1 MADLLIATKA
11 FCNTLKAGSF
21 TGDTTMCPTRSQIE
35 AAGLYIKKGYTY
47 ATDQLVPQDH
57 IERLDWEYT
66 FSVTPTTATISAAG
80 GSQKFT
86 VTSYKRQYSY
96 SNAGNRIYV
105 EGSQTNVAYTSSNSG
120 SGTWNTT
127 SDTISYGANTGST
140 QPGGT
145 ITWTQSE
152 SFGSDPKKTATATH
166 KQNAD
171 SIKPNG
177 DSYSNPRI
185 TAFSYPTVIPA
196 AGGNSTPSYS
206 YEQTV
211 YWVSGKTTTLTSGGT
226 PTFNRT
232 SGTATVNSSSGL
244 ANTGSKGT
252 TRSGQTTVAVVS
264 LTITMNGKS
273 SSASSANVS
282 QAENSYSDA
291 WNTWVV
297 TCTPNPTTISASG
310 GTSTL
315 SGTAHRDGTRTWSS
329 GSTQPL
335 DSGNQNVTSFSI
347 VSPVSG
353 FSISRAVVTANSNSS
368 TSTRSVRVRGTYSG
382 VNSPE
387 ATITQSA
394 ATERTYYEYSISL
407 NPTSASFSA
416 TGESKS
422 FTVTSQRRLVTVN
435 SVSGTTY
442 GSWGSTGWEIY
453 PTNLGTGFSQT
464 TSGNTITVKAS
475 ANSGSSRSGT
485 LSVRCTGD
493 TSETASANLSQSGA
507 TTTTTTE
514 YEFSVSP
521 TSLSFTKDGG
531 NQTVS
536 IVSRS
541 RPKYTNDING
551 EVSYGNWSAVSYT
564 ASSTNSAFSSTT
576 PTGTGTNS
584 ASVSV
589 GVNTGAARSATIT
602 YTQSGS
608 GTKKT
613 VSCSQAVG
621 TQTRTVRD
629 YSFSANP
636 TSLSFDASG
645 GTKSVTVTSQYR
657 DGTQSST
664 DGGNNWSST
673 SWGSWQT
680 ASYTGTVDNTGGGA
694 FSGSG
699 NSVTAGA
706 NSSTSRREGN
716 LKLSQPR
723 SGIQENGNSWPSPS
737 NINVPLNQEGKVEI
751 KTETKYLY
759 RFRANP
765 MSLKFKASGG
775 TLQTNISS
783 NRAKYTRTSTDGG
796 NTWGNWVASSPEGVS
811 DYTETVSGDGFTFG
825 GSGGYVTAYENDY
838 PSKRY
843 GKLILKQNRPTGE
856 TIDPDSSYH
865 TITID
870 LEQEAGESN
879 IVDLVFT
886 VSNDTGNFISGL
898 SIWYTLDGNTNTIFT
913 AASINPGE
921 SRGGHAVVPKN
932 TTIRWSA
939 SVPWRVSPANGY
951 YSKDASEN
959 FSIHS

>member
-177 DSYSNPRI
+177 DGYSNPRI

-252 TRSGQTTVAVVS
+252 TQSGQTTVAVVS

-353 FSISRAVVTANSNSS
+353 FSISGAVVTANSNSS

-629 YSFSANP
+629 YSFSAKP

-737 NINVPLNQEGKVEI
+737 NINVPLSQSGNYTSWTLGLGDINITYFDSVRGGITGRVETVTSSATDYVI
-751 KTETKYLY
+751 NEPTDLIYEFNSLNNTSEFPIQLVRVFDKRLFEVSFSTSWENENYNLY
-759 RFRANP
+759 INESTSF
-765 MSLKFKASGG
+765 
-775 TLQTNISS
+775 ISIMWRINS
-783 NRAKYTRTSTDGG
+783 TVRNAKLIITPQDRNRAPVTI
-796 NTWGNWVASSPEGVS
+796 
-811 DYTETVSGDGFTFG
+811 TF
-825 GSGGYVTAYENDY
+825 TAYQ
-838 PSKRY
+838 K
-843 GKLILKQNRPTGE
+843 
-856 TIDPDSSYH
+856 
-865 TITID
+865 
-870 LEQEAGESN
+870 
-879 IVDLVFT
+879 
-886 VSNDTGNFISGL
+886 
-898 SIWYTLDGNTNTIFT
+898 
-913 AASINPGE
+913 
-921 SRGGHAVVPKN
+921 
-932 TTIRWSA
+932 
-939 SVPWRVSPANGY
+939 
-951 YSKDASEN
+951 
-959 FSIHS
+959 

>member
-177 DSYSNPRI
+177 NGYSNPRI

-252 TRSGQTTVAVVS
+252 TQSGQTTVAVVS

-353 FSISRAVVTANSNSS
+353 FSISGAVVTANSNSS

-387 ATITQSA
+387 ATITQST

-706 NSSTSRREGN
+706 NSSTSRRKGN

-737 NINVPLNQEGKVEI
+737 NINVLLSQDGEDNTVDITYTIINNSGRYLNGVQLGYSTG
-751 KTETKYLY
+751 TE
-759 RFRANP
+759 RR
-765 MSLKFKASGG
+765 
-775 TLQTNISS
+775 
-783 NRAKYTRTSTDGG
+783 
-796 NTWGNWVASSPEGVS
+796 
-811 DYTETVSGDGFTFG
+811 
-825 GSGGYVTAYENDY
+825 
-838 PSKRY
+838 
-843 GKLILKQNRPTGE
+843 
-856 TIDPDSSYH
+856 
-865 TITID
+865 
-870 LEQEAGESN
+870 
-879 IVDLVFT
+879 
-886 VSNDTGNFISGL
+886 
-898 SIWYTLDGNTNTIFT
+898 TIFT
-913 AASINPGE
+913 ASTIGINE
-921 SRGGHAVVPKN
+921 RRSGHAIISKSTVIWN
-932 TTIRWSA
+932 I
-939 SVPWRVSPANGY
+939 VSTPQVSIIPSSGY
-951 YSKDASEN
+951 YNNGDSIV
-959 FSIHS
+959 FSLNPFK

>member
-11 FCNTLKAGSF
+11 FCNTLKTGSF

-35 AAGLYIKKGYTY
+35 SAGLYIKKGYTY

-105 EGSQTNVAYTSSNSG
+105 EGSQTNVGYTSSNSG
-120 SGTWNTT
+120 SGTWNTA

-177 DSYSNPRI
+177 DGYSNPRI

-252 TRSGQTTVAVVS
+252 TQSGQTTVAVVS

-353 FSISRAVVTANSNSS
+353 FSISGAVVTANSNSS

-416 TGESKS
+416 TGES
-422 FTVTSQRRLVTVN
+422 
-435 SVSGTTY
+435 Y
-442 GSWGSTGWEIY
+442 IST
-453 PTNLGTGFSQT
+453 
-464 TSGNTITVKAS
+464 
-475 ANSGSSRSGT
+475 
-485 LSVRCTGD
+485 
-493 TSETASANLSQSGA
+493 
-507 TTTTTTE
+507 
-514 YEFSVSP
+514 
-521 TSLSFTKDGG
+521 
-531 NQTVS
+531 
-536 IVSRS
+536 
-541 RPKYTNDING
+541 
-551 EVSYGNWSAVSYT
+551 
-564 ASSTNSAFSSTT
+564 
-576 PTGTGTNS
+576 
-584 ASVSV
+584 
-589 GVNTGAARSATIT
+589 
-602 YTQSGS
+602 
-608 GTKKT
+608 
-613 VSCSQAVG
+613 
-621 TQTRTVRD
+621 
-629 YSFSANP
+629 
-636 TSLSFDASG
+636 
-645 GTKSVTVTSQYR
+645 
-657 DGTQSST
+657 
-664 DGGNNWSST
+664 
-673 SWGSWQT
+673 
-680 ASYTGTVDNTGGGA
+680 
-694 FSGSG
+694 
-699 NSVTAGA
+699 
-706 NSSTSRREGN
+706 
-716 LKLSQPR
+716 
-723 SGIQENGNSWPSPS
+723 
-737 NINVPLNQEGKVEI
+737 
-751 KTETKYLY
+751 
-759 RFRANP
+759 
-765 MSLKFKASGG
+765 
-775 TLQTNISS
+775 
-783 NRAKYTRTSTDGG
+783 
-796 NTWGNWVASSPEGVS
+796 
-811 DYTETVSGDGFTFG
+811 
-825 GSGGYVTAYENDY
+825 
-838 PSKRY
+838 
-843 GKLILKQNRPTGE
+843 
-856 TIDPDSSYH
+856 
-865 TITID
+865 
-870 LEQEAGESN
+870 
-879 IVDLVFT
+879 
-886 VSNDTGNFISGL
+886 
-898 SIWYTLDGNTNTIFT
+898 
-913 AASINPGE
+913 
-921 SRGGHAVVPKN
+921 
-932 TTIRWSA
+932 
-939 SVPWRVSPANGY
+939 
-951 YSKDASEN
+951 
-959 FSIHS
+959 

>member
-177 DSYSNPRI
+177 DGYSNPRI

-252 TRSGQTTVAVVS
+252 TQSGQTTVAVVS

-353 FSISRAVVTANSNSS
+353 FSISGAVVTANSNSS

-394 ATERTYYEYSISL
+394 ATGRTYYEYSISL

-464 TSGNTITVKAS
+464 TSGNTITVKAR

-645 GTKSVTVTSQYR
+645 GTRSVTVTSQYR

-723 SGIQENGNSWPSPS
+723 SGIQENGNSWLSPS
-737 NINVPLNQEGKVEI
+737 NINVPLNQDMKPVFVLITKADGFINNDEYNSVKIYNDNYVSYYIDDWGNQDWSGSVAFDTEIVDAYNEDTDTSFSWKSYSITFLYVPSGAGSDKAHIKFINGVNIEVEI
-751 KTETKYLY
+751 
-759 RFRANP
+759 
-765 MSLKFKASGG
+765 S
-775 TLQTNISS
+775 
-783 NRAKYTRTSTDGG
+783 
-796 NTWGNWVASSPEGVS
+796 
-811 DYTETVSGDGFTFG
+811 
-825 GSGGYVTAYENDY
+825 
-838 PSKRY
+838 
-843 GKLILKQNRPTGE
+843 
-856 TIDPDSSYH
+856 
-865 TITID
+865 
-870 LEQEAGESN
+870 
-879 IVDLVFT
+879 
-886 VSNDTGNFISGL
+886 
-898 SIWYTLDGNTNTIFT
+898 
-913 AASINPGE
+913 
-921 SRGGHAVVPKN
+921 
-932 TTIRWSA
+932 
-939 SVPWRVSPANGY
+939 
-951 YSKDASEN
+951 
-959 FSIHS
+959 

>member
-1 MADLLIATKA
+1 M
-11 FCNTLKAGSF
+11 
-21 TGDTTMCPTRSQIE
+21 
-35 AAGLYIKKGYTY
+35 
-47 ATDQLVPQDH
+47 
-57 IERLDWEYT
+57 
-66 FSVTPTTATISAAG
+66 
-80 GSQKFT
+80 
-86 VTSYKRQYSY
+86 
-96 SNAGNRIYV
+96 
-105 EGSQTNVAYTSSNSG
+105 
-120 SGTWNTT
+120 
-127 SDTISYGANTGST
+127 
-140 QPGGT
+140 
-145 ITWTQSE
+145 
-152 SFGSDPKKTATATH
+152 
-166 KQNAD
+166 
-171 SIKPNG
+171 
-177 DSYSNPRI
+177 
-185 TAFSYPTVIPA
+185 
-196 AGGNSTPSYS
+196 
-206 YEQTV
+206 
-211 YWVSGKTTTLTSGGT
+211 
-226 PTFNRT
+226 
-232 SGTATVNSSSGL
+232 
-244 ANTGSKGT
+244 
-252 TRSGQTTVAVVS
+252 
-264 LTITMNGKS
+264 
-273 SSASSANVS
+273 
-282 QAENSYSDA
+282 
-291 WNTWVV
+291 
-297 TCTPNPTTISASG
+297 
-310 GTSTL
+310 
-315 SGTAHRDGTRTWSS
+315 
-329 GSTQPL
+329 
-335 DSGNQNVTSFSI
+335 
-347 VSPVSG
+347 
-353 FSISRAVVTANSNSS
+353 
-368 TSTRSVRVRGTYSG
+368 RGTYSG

-485 LSVRCTGD
+485 LSVRCTGN

-507 TTTTTTE
+507 TTTTTTTE

-564 ASSTNSAFSSTT
+564 AFSSTT

-664 DGGNNWSST
+664 DEGNNWSST
-673 SWGSWQT
+673 SWGNWQT

-706 NSSTSRREGN
+706 NSSTSSRSGN
-716 LKLSQPR
+716 LRLSQTR

-737 NINVPLNQEGKVEI
+737 NINVPLKQDGKVEI
-751 KTETKYLY
+751 IVADINFTVRNNTSRYI
-759 RFRANP
+759 N
-765 MSLKFKASGG
+765 G
-775 TLQTNISS
+775 LQI
-783 NRAKYTRTSTDGG
+783 
-796 NTWGNWVASSPEGVS
+796 
-811 DYTETVSGDGFTFG
+811 
-825 GSGGYVTAYENDY
+825 GYNY
-838 PSKRY
+838 K
-843 GKLILKQNRPTGE
+843 G
-856 TIDPDSSYH
+856 SSY
-865 TITID
+865 
-870 LEQEAGESN
+870 
-879 IVDLVFT
+879 
-886 VSNDTGNFISGL
+886 
-898 SIWYTLDGNTNTIFT
+898 TIFT
-913 AASINPGE
+913 ASTIGVSDERSGHVTVPPRTPITWFAIGNNTSLNISPSSGNYN
-921 SRGGHAVVPKN
+921 GGVV
-932 TTIRWSA
+932 TTI
-939 SVPWRVSPANGY
+939 
-951 YSKDASEN
+951 N
-959 FSIHS
+959 FSIY

>member
-1 MADLLIATKA
+1 M
-11 FCNTLKAGSF
+11 
-21 TGDTTMCPTRSQIE
+21 
-35 AAGLYIKKGYTY
+35 
-47 ATDQLVPQDH
+47 
-57 IERLDWEYT
+57 
-66 FSVTPTTATISAAG
+66 
-80 GSQKFT
+80 
-86 VTSYKRQYSY
+86 
-96 SNAGNRIYV
+96 
-105 EGSQTNVAYTSSNSG
+105 
-120 SGTWNTT
+120 
-127 SDTISYGANTGST
+127 
-140 QPGGT
+140 
-145 ITWTQSE
+145 
-152 SFGSDPKKTATATH
+152 
-166 KQNAD
+166 
-171 SIKPNG
+171 
-177 DSYSNPRI
+177 
-185 TAFSYPTVIPA
+185 
-196 AGGNSTPSYS
+196 
-206 YEQTV
+206 
-211 YWVSGKTTTLTSGGT
+211 
-226 PTFNRT
+226 
-232 SGTATVNSSSGL
+232 
-244 ANTGSKGT
+244 
-252 TRSGQTTVAVVS
+252 
-264 LTITMNGKS
+264 
-273 SSASSANVS
+273 
-282 QAENSYSDA
+282 
-291 WNTWVV
+291 
-297 TCTPNPTTISASG
+297 
-310 GTSTL
+310 
-315 SGTAHRDGTRTWSS
+315 
-329 GSTQPL
+329 
-335 DSGNQNVTSFSI
+335 
-347 VSPVSG
+347 
-353 FSISRAVVTANSNSS
+353 
-368 TSTRSVRVRGTYSG
+368 RGTYSG

-485 LSVRCTGD
+485 LSVRCTGN

-507 TTTTTTE
+507 TTTTTTTE

-564 ASSTNSAFSSTT
+564 AFSSTT

-664 DGGNNWSST
+664 DEGNNWSST
-673 SWGSWQT
+673 SWGNWQT

-706 NSSTSRREGN
+706 NSSTSSRSGN
-716 LKLSQPR
+716 LRLSQTR

-737 NINVPLNQEGKVEI
+737 NINVRLSQSGNYTSWTLGLGDINITHFDSIHGGITGRVETVTSSATDYVINKPTDLIYEFNSLNNTSKFPIQLVRVFDKRLFEI
-751 KTETKYLY
+751 SFSTSWENENYNLY
-759 RFRANP
+759 INENSSF
-765 MSLKFKASGG
+765 
-775 TLQTNISS
+775 ISIMWRINS
-783 NRAKYTRTSTDGG
+783 TVRNAKLIITPQDRNRAPVTI
-796 NTWGNWVASSPEGVS
+796 
-811 DYTETVSGDGFTFG
+811 TF
-825 GSGGYVTAYENDY
+825 TAYQ
-838 PSKRY
+838 K
-843 GKLILKQNRPTGE
+843 
-856 TIDPDSSYH
+856 
-865 TITID
+865 
-870 LEQEAGESN
+870 
-879 IVDLVFT
+879 
-886 VSNDTGNFISGL
+886 
-898 SIWYTLDGNTNTIFT
+898 
-913 AASINPGE
+913 
-921 SRGGHAVVPKN
+921 
-932 TTIRWSA
+932 
-939 SVPWRVSPANGY
+939 
-951 YSKDASEN
+951 
-959 FSIHS
+959 

>member
-35 AAGLYIKKGYTY
+35 SAGLYIKKGYTY

-105 EGSQTNVAYTSSNSG
+105 EGSQTNVGYTSSNSG
-120 SGTWNTT
+120 SGTWTAAN
-127 SDTISYGANTGST
+127 DTISYGANTGST
-140 QPGGT
+140 QPSGT

-171 SIKPNG
+171 SIKPSG
-177 DSYSNPRI
+177 DGYSNPRI

-252 TRSGQTTVAVVS
+252 TQSGQTTVAVVS

-282 QAENSYSDA
+282 QAENSYSDSWGSWSVSCSA
-291 WNTWVV
+291 NL
-297 TCTPNPTTISASG
+297 TTISASG

-315 SGTAHRDGTRTWSS
+315 SGTASRTGTRTWSS
-329 GSTQPL
+329 GSTQSL
-335 DSGNQNVTSFSI
+335 NSGNQTVTNFSI
-347 VSPVSG
+347 VSSVTG
-353 FSISRAVVTANSNSS
+353 FSISGSTVTASSNSS
-368 TSTRSVRVRGTYSG
+368 TSSRSVRVRGTYGG
-382 VNSPE
+382 VNSNE
-387 ATITQSA
+387 VTITQSG
-394 ATERTYYEYSISL
+394 ATSTNYFEYSISL
-407 NPTSASFSA
+407 SPTTASFSA
-416 TGESKS
+416 SGESKNFSVTSQRRLVTVNSVSGTTYGSWGSTGWEIYPTNLGTGFSQTTSGNTITVKASANSGSSRSGTLSVRCTGDTSETASANLSQSGATSTNYFEYSISLSPTTAS
-422 FTVTSQRRLVTVN
+422 FSASGESKNFSVTSQRRLVTVN

-551 EVSYGNWSAVSYT
+551 EVSYGNWSAVSYS

-576 PTGTGTNS
+576 PTGTSTNS

-613 VSCSQAVG
+613 VSCSQDMG
-621 TQTRTVRD
+621 IQDRTVRR
-629 YSFSANP
+629 YVFSVSP
-636 TSLSFDASG
+636 TSVNIGSSG
-645 GTKSVTVTSQYR
+645 ESIVLDVTSYYETA
-657 DGTQSST
+657 TQT
-664 DGGNNWSST
+664 N
-673 SWGSWQT
+673 
-680 ASYTGTVDNTGGGA
+680 
-694 FSGSG
+694 SGSG
-699 NSVTAGA
+699 WVTGSWGGKTGVTPGTRLGSSSSPFSVSSPSAGSTGNYTISVSAGA
-706 NSSTSRREGN
+706 NSSTSSRTGS
-716 LKLSQPR
+716 LSLSQAR
-723 SGIQENGNSWPSPS
+723 SGIQENGSSWSSPA
-737 NINVPLNQEGKVEI
+737 NINVPLKQDGKVEI
-751 KTETKYLY
+751 IVADINFTVRNNTSRYI
-759 RFRANP
+759 N
-765 MSLKFKASGG
+765 G
-775 TLQTNISS
+775 LQI
-783 NRAKYTRTSTDGG
+783 
-796 NTWGNWVASSPEGVS
+796 
-811 DYTETVSGDGFTFG
+811 
-825 GSGGYVTAYENDY
+825 GYNY
-838 PSKRY
+838 K
-843 GKLILKQNRPTGE
+843 G
-856 TIDPDSSYH
+856 SSY
-865 TITID
+865 
-870 LEQEAGESN
+870 
-879 IVDLVFT
+879 
-886 VSNDTGNFISGL
+886 
-898 SIWYTLDGNTNTIFT
+898 TIFT
-913 AASINPGE
+913 AATIGVSDERSGHVTVPPRTPITWFAIGNNTSLNISPSSGNYN
-921 SRGGHAVVPKN
+921 GGVV
-932 TTIRWSA
+932 TTI
-939 SVPWRVSPANGY
+939 
-951 YSKDASEN
+951 N
-959 FSIHS
+959 FSIY

>member
-35 AAGLYIKKGYTY
+35 SAGLYIKKGYTY

-105 EGSQTNVAYTSSNSG
+105 EGSQTNVGYTSSNSG
-120 SGTWNTT
+120 SGTWTAAN
-127 SDTISYGANTGST
+127 DTISYGANTGST
-140 QPGGT
+140 QPSGT

-171 SIKPNG
+171 SIKPSG
-177 DSYSNPRI
+177 DGYSNPRI

-226 PTFNRT
+226 PAFNKI

-244 ANTGSKGT
+244 ASIGSKGT
-252 TRSGQTTVAVVS
+252 TVSSQTTVATVS

-273 SSASSANVS
+273 CSASSANVS
-282 QAENSYSDA
+282 QAENSYSDS
-291 WNTWVV
+291 WGSWVV

-353 FSISRAVVTANSNSS
+353 FSISGAVVTANSNSS

-464 TSGNTITVKAS
+464 TSENTITVKAS

-589 GVNTGAARSATIT
+589 GANSGASRSATIT

-613 VSCSQAVG
+613 VSCSQDMG
-621 TQTRTVRD
+621 IQDRTVRR
-629 YSFSANP
+629 YVFSVSP
-636 TSLSFDASG
+636 TSVNIGSSG
-645 GTKSVTVTSQYR
+645 ESIVLDVTSYYETA
-657 DGTQSST
+657 TQT
-664 DGGNNWSST
+664 N
-673 SWGSWQT
+673 
-680 ASYTGTVDNTGGGA
+680 
-694 FSGSG
+694 SGSG
-699 NSVTAGA
+699 WVTGSWGGKTGVTPGTRLGSSSSPFSVSSPSAGSTGNYTISVSAGA
-706 NSSTSRREGN
+706 NSSTSSRTGS
-716 LKLSQPR
+716 LSLSQAR
-723 SGIQENGNSWPSPS
+723 SGIQENGSSWSSPA
-737 NINVPLNQEGKVEI
+737 NINVPLNQEGKIES
-751 KTETKYLY
+751 KKYWE
-759 RFRANP
+759 FNISIPANTSTGSP
-765 MSLKFKASGG
+765 KPWNWNLKFSN
-775 TLQTNISS
+775 LQ
-783 NRAKYTRTSTDGG
+783 G
-796 NTWGNWVASSPEGVS
+796 
-811 DYTETVSGDGFTFG
+811 
-825 GSGGYVTAYENDY
+825 
-838 PSKRY
+838 
-843 GKLILKQNRPTGE
+843 Q
-856 TIDPDSSYH
+856 
-865 TITID
+865 
-870 LEQEAGESN
+870 
-879 IVDLVFT
+879 
-886 VSNDTGNFISGL
+886 
-898 SIWYTLDGNTNTIFT
+898 
-913 AASINPGE
+913 
-921 SRGGHAVVPKN
+921 
-932 TTIRWSA
+932 
-939 SVPWRVSPANGY
+939 
-951 YSKDASEN
+951 N
-959 FSIHS
+959 FSISSSSAGASYTHIKKMEVDPIYYGMCNLLFEYGAGVVTTQVGFISPSSITLDSSEQVFYLSASILTPPAG

>member
-1 MADLLIATKA
+1 M
-11 FCNTLKAGSF
+11 
-21 TGDTTMCPTRSQIE
+21 
-35 AAGLYIKKGYTY
+35 
-47 ATDQLVPQDH
+47 
-57 IERLDWEYT
+57 
-66 FSVTPTTATISAAG
+66 
-80 GSQKFT
+80 
-86 VTSYKRQYSY
+86 
-96 SNAGNRIYV
+96 
-105 EGSQTNVAYTSSNSG
+105 
-120 SGTWNTT
+120 
-127 SDTISYGANTGST
+127 
-140 QPGGT
+140 
-145 ITWTQSE
+145 
-152 SFGSDPKKTATATH
+152 
-166 KQNAD
+166 
-171 SIKPNG
+171 
-177 DSYSNPRI
+177 
-185 TAFSYPTVIPA
+185 
-196 AGGNSTPSYS
+196 
-206 YEQTV
+206 
-211 YWVSGKTTTLTSGGT
+211 
-226 PTFNRT
+226 
-232 SGTATVNSSSGL
+232 
-244 ANTGSKGT
+244 
-252 TRSGQTTVAVVS
+252 
-264 LTITMNGKS
+264 
-273 SSASSANVS
+273 
-282 QAENSYSDA
+282 
-291 WNTWVV
+291 
-297 TCTPNPTTISASG
+297 
-310 GTSTL
+310 
-315 SGTAHRDGTRTWSS
+315 
-329 GSTQPL
+329 
-335 DSGNQNVTSFSI
+335 
-347 VSPVSG
+347 
-353 FSISRAVVTANSNSS
+353 
-368 TSTRSVRVRGTYSG
+368 RGTYSG

-706 NSSTSRREGN
+706 NSSTSSRSGN
-716 LKLSQPR
+716 LRLSQTR

-737 NINVPLNQEGKVEI
+737 NINVRLSQSGNYTSWTLGLGDINIIYFDSVRGGIIGRVETVTSSATDYVINEPTDLIYEFNLLNNTSTFPIQLVRVFDKRLFEVSFSTSWEN
-751 KTETKYLY
+751 ENYNLY
-759 RFRANP
+759 INE
-765 MSLKFKASGG
+765 S
-775 TLQTNISS
+775 ISFIS
-783 NRAKYTRTSTDGG
+783 IMWRINSTVRNAKLIITPQDRNRAPVTI
-796 NTWGNWVASSPEGVS
+796 
-811 DYTETVSGDGFTFG
+811 TF
-825 GSGGYVTAYENDY
+825 TAYQ
-838 PSKRY
+838 K
-843 GKLILKQNRPTGE
+843 
-856 TIDPDSSYH
+856 
-865 TITID
+865 
-870 LEQEAGESN
+870 
-879 IVDLVFT
+879 
-886 VSNDTGNFISGL
+886 
-898 SIWYTLDGNTNTIFT
+898 
-913 AASINPGE
+913 
-921 SRGGHAVVPKN
+921 
-932 TTIRWSA
+932 
-939 SVPWRVSPANGY
+939 
-951 YSKDASEN
+951 
-959 FSIHS
+959 

>member
-177 DSYSNPRI
+177 DGYSNPRI

-252 TRSGQTTVAVVS
+252 TQSGQTTVAVVS

-353 FSISRAVVTANSNSS
+353 FSISGAVVTANSNSS

-394 ATERTYYEYSISL
+394 ATERTYHEYSISL

-706 NSSTSRREGN
+706 NSSTSSREGN

-737 NINVPLNQEGKVEI
+737 NINVLLNQEGKVEI
-751 KTETKYLY
+751 GTYNVSFDDMTYNFGTTTTANTDEILGSAWLVEVQQGTSFYGSIEITNLGTTNNTYEFFIDDLSVGKVTLAPNESNTET
-759 RFRANP
+759 FSFNNAV
-765 MSLKFKASGG
+765 G
-775 TLQTNISS
+775 
-783 NRAKYTRTSTDGG
+783 
-796 NTWGNWVASSPEGVS
+796 
-811 DYTETVSGDGFTFG
+811 
-825 GSGGYVTAYENDY
+825 
-838 PSKRY
+838 
-843 GKLILKQNRPTGE
+843 
-856 TIDPDSSYH
+856 DSSDHYMK
-865 TITID
+865 
-870 LEQEAGESN
+870 LEE
-879 IVDLVFT
+879 I
-886 VSNDTGNFISGL
+886 
-898 SIWYTLDGNTNTIFT
+898 
-913 AASINPGE
+913 
-921 SRGGHAVVPKN
+921 
-932 TTIRWSA
+932 
-939 SVPWRVSPANGY
+939 
-951 YSKDASEN
+951 
-959 FSIHS
+959 

>member
-35 AAGLYIKKGYTY
+35 SAGLYIKKGYTY

-66 FSVTPTTATISAAG
+66 FSVTPTTVTISAAG

-105 EGSQTNVAYTSSNSG
+105 EGSQTNVGYTSSNSG
-120 SGTWNTT
+120 SGTWTAAN
-127 SDTISYGANTGST
+127 DTISYGASTGST
-140 QPGGT
+140 QPSGT

-171 SIKPNG
+171 SIKPSG
-177 DSYSNPRI
+177 DGYSNPRI

-252 TRSGQTTVAVVS
+252 TQSGQTTVAVVS

-282 QAENSYSDA
+282 QAENSYSDSWGSWSVSCSA
-291 WNTWVV
+291 
-297 TCTPNPTTISASG
+297 NPTTISASG

-315 SGTAHRDGTRTWSS
+315 SGTASRTCTRTWSS
-329 GSTQPL
+329 GSTQSL
-335 DSGNQNVTSFSI
+335 NSGNQTVTNFSI
-347 VSPVSG
+347 VSSVTG
-353 FSISRAVVTANSNSS
+353 FSISGSTVTASSNLS
-368 TSTRSVRVRGTYSG
+368 TSSRSVRVRGTYGG
-382 VNSPE
+382 VNSNE
-387 ATITQSA
+387 VTITQSG
-394 ATERTYYEYSISL
+394 ATSTNYFEYSISL
-407 NPTSASFSA
+407 SPTTASFS
-416 TGESKS
+416 ENFS
-422 FTVTSQRRLVTVN
+422 VTSQRRLVTIN
-435 SVSGTTY
+435 SVSGTSYGSWKNTSWETY
-442 GSWGSTGWEIY
+442 GS
-453 PTNLGTGFSQT
+453 LGTGFSEA
-464 TSGNTITVKAS
+464 TSGNTITVTAS

-485 LSVRCTGD
+485 LSVRCTLEK
-493 TSETASANLSQSGA
+493 SETASANLSQSSA
-507 TTTTTTE
+507 STTTTTE
-514 YEFSVSP
+514 YEFTVSP

-531 NQTVS
+531 SQTIS

-541 RPKYTNDING
+541 RPKYINDVSG
-551 EVSYGNWSAVSYT
+551 EVSHGNWSAVSYT

-576 PTGTGTNS
+576 PTGTGTNN

-589 GVNTGAARSATIT
+589 GTNSGAARSATIT

-629 YSFSANP
+629 YSFSVNP
-636 TSLSFDASG
+636 ISLNFDASG
-645 GTKSVTVTSQYR
+645 GTKSVTVSSQYR

-737 NINVPLNQEGKVEI
+737 NINVPLNQSGNYTSWTLGLGDINITHFDSIHGGITEGVETVTSSAANYVI
-751 KTETKYLY
+751 NEPIDLIYEFNLLNNTSDFPIQLVRIFDKRLFEVSFSTSWENENYNLY
-759 RFRANP
+759 VNENSNFDSIMWR
-765 MSLKFKASGG
+765 
-775 TLQTNISS
+775 TNSTVRNAKLIITPQDR
-783 NRAKYTRTSTDGG
+783 NRAP
-796 NTWGNWVASSPEGVS
+796 V
-811 DYTETVSGDGFTFG
+811 
-825 GSGGYVTAYENDY
+825 
-838 PSKRY
+838 
-843 GKLILKQNRPTGE
+843 
-856 TIDPDSSYH
+856 
-865 TITID
+865 TIT
-870 LEQEAGESN
+870 
-879 IVDLVFT
+879 FT
-886 VSNDTGNFISGL
+886 V
-898 SIWYTLDGNTNTIFT
+898 YQ
-913 AASINPGE
+913 
-921 SRGGHAVVPKN
+921 K
-932 TTIRWSA
+932 
-939 SVPWRVSPANGY
+939 
-951 YSKDASEN
+951 
-959 FSIHS
+959 

>member
-177 DSYSNPRI
+177 NGYSNPRI

-252 TRSGQTTVAVVS
+252 TQSGQTTVAVVS
-264 LTITMNGKS
+264 LTITMHGKS

-282 QAENSYSDA
+282 QAKNSYSDA

-353 FSISRAVVTANSNSS
+353 FSISGAVVTANSNSS

-387 ATITQSA
+387 ATITQST

-737 NINVPLNQEGKVEI
+737 NINVPLSQSGKSPEWV
-751 KTETKYLY
+751 YV
-759 RFRANP
+759 FNANP
-765 MSLKFKASGG
+765 NIVQAEYSSNNDRWEGISYIDSYKYDKNNTSNKLEVSWNG
-775 TLQTNISS
+775 ISS
-783 NRAKYTRTSTDGG
+783 
-796 NTWGNWVASSPEGVS
+796 
-811 DYTETVSGDGFTFG
+811 SGDWK
-825 GSGGYVTAYENDY
+825 YDE
-838 PSKRY
+838 
-843 GKLILKQNRPTGE
+843 
-856 TIDPDSSYH
+856 
-865 TITID
+865 
-870 LEQEAGESN
+870 
-879 IVDLVFT
+879 
-886 VSNDTGNFISGL
+886 
-898 SIWYTLDGNTNTIFT
+898 
-913 AASINPGE
+913 
-921 SRGGHAVVPKN
+921 RGGHVKVYTK
-932 TTIRWSA
+932 
-939 SVPWRVSPANGY
+939 VSGIAGQVILEQWESNK
-951 YSKDASEN
+951 SLVISCRT
-959 FSIHS
+959 

>member
-1 MADLLIATKA
+1 M
-11 FCNTLKAGSF
+11 
-21 TGDTTMCPTRSQIE
+21 
-35 AAGLYIKKGYTY
+35 
-47 ATDQLVPQDH
+47 
-57 IERLDWEYT
+57 
-66 FSVTPTTATISAAG
+66 
-80 GSQKFT
+80 
-86 VTSYKRQYSY
+86 
-96 SNAGNRIYV
+96 
-105 EGSQTNVAYTSSNSG
+105 
-120 SGTWNTT
+120 
-127 SDTISYGANTGST
+127 
-140 QPGGT
+140 
-145 ITWTQSE
+145 
-152 SFGSDPKKTATATH
+152 
-166 KQNAD
+166 
-171 SIKPNG
+171 
-177 DSYSNPRI
+177 
-185 TAFSYPTVIPA
+185 
-196 AGGNSTPSYS
+196 
-206 YEQTV
+206 
-211 YWVSGKTTTLTSGGT
+211 
-226 PTFNRT
+226 
-232 SGTATVNSSSGL
+232 
-244 ANTGSKGT
+244 
-252 TRSGQTTVAVVS
+252 
-264 LTITMNGKS
+264 
-273 SSASSANVS
+273 
-282 QAENSYSDA
+282 
-291 WNTWVV
+291 
-297 TCTPNPTTISASG
+297 
-310 GTSTL
+310 
-315 SGTAHRDGTRTWSS
+315 
-329 GSTQPL
+329 
-335 DSGNQNVTSFSI
+335 
-347 VSPVSG
+347 
-353 FSISRAVVTANSNSS
+353 
-368 TSTRSVRVRGTYSG
+368 RGTYSG

-485 LSVRCTGD
+485 LSVRCTGN

-507 TTTTTTE
+507 TTTTTTTE

-541 RPKYTNDING
+541 RPNYTNDING

-564 ASSTNSAFSSTT
+564 AFSSTT

-664 DGGNNWSST
+664 DEGNNWSST
-673 SWGSWQT
+673 SWGNWQT

-706 NSSTSRREGN
+706 NSSTSSRSGN
-716 LKLSQPR
+716 LRLSQTR

-737 NINVPLNQEGKVEI
+737 NINVRLSQSGNYTSWTLGLGDINITHFDSIRGGITGRVETVTSSATDYVINEPTDLTYEFNSLNNTSEFPIQLVRVFDKRLFEVSFSTSWEN
-751 KTETKYLY
+751 ENYNLY
-759 RFRANP
+759 INENSSF
-765 MSLKFKASGG
+765 
-775 TLQTNISS
+775 ISIMWRINS
-783 NRAKYTRTSTDGG
+783 TVRNAKLIITPQDRNRAPVTI
-796 NTWGNWVASSPEGVS
+796 
-811 DYTETVSGDGFTFG
+811 TF
-825 GSGGYVTAYENDY
+825 TAYQ
-838 PSKRY
+838 K
-843 GKLILKQNRPTGE
+843 
-856 TIDPDSSYH
+856 
-865 TITID
+865 
-870 LEQEAGESN
+870 
-879 IVDLVFT
+879 
-886 VSNDTGNFISGL
+886 
-898 SIWYTLDGNTNTIFT
+898 
-913 AASINPGE
+913 
-921 SRGGHAVVPKN
+921 
-932 TTIRWSA
+932 
-939 SVPWRVSPANGY
+939 
-951 YSKDASEN
+951 
-959 FSIHS
+959 

>member
-35 AAGLYIKKGYTY
+35 SAGLYIKKGYTY

-105 EGSQTNVAYTSSNSG
+105 EGSQTNVGYTSSNSG
-120 SGTWNTT
+120 SGTWTAAN
-127 SDTISYGANTGST
+127 DTISYGANTGST
-140 QPGGT
+140 QPSGT

-171 SIKPNG
+171 SIKPSG
-177 DSYSNPRI
+177 DGYSNPRI

-252 TRSGQTTVAVVS
+252 TQSGQTTVATVS

-353 FSISRAVVTANSNSS
+353 FSISGAVVTANSNSS

-407 NPTSASFSA
+407 NPISASFSA

-737 NINVPLNQEGKVEI
+737 NINVPLNQEG
-751 KTETKYLY
+751 
-759 RFRANP
+759 RNN
-765 MSLKFKASGG
+765 SL
-775 TLQTNISS
+775 T
-783 NRAKYTRTSTDGG
+783 
-796 NTWGNWVASSPEGVS
+796 
-811 DYTETVSGDGFTFG
+811 
-825 GSGGYVTAYENDY
+825 VTANFWADGRDY
-838 PSKRY
+838 SLQLVANKTLDSSFT
-843 GKLILKQNRPTGE
+843 GGVIIKGDTGE
-856 TIDPDSSYH
+856 HPYSLTINTGDTESS
-865 TITID
+865 ITTVP
-870 LEQEAGESN
+870 
-879 IVDLVFT
+879 VDIHPIKVI
-886 VSNDTGNFISGL
+886 TGNYMYHGDYHPIYF
-898 SIWYTLDGNTNTIFT
+898 N
-913 AASINPGE
+913 
-921 SRGGHAVVPKN
+921 K
-932 TTIRWSA
+932 
-939 SVPWRVSPANGY
+939 
-951 YSKDASEN
+951 
-959 FSIHS
+959 

>member
-35 AAGLYIKKGYTY
+35 SAGLYIKKGYTY

-105 EGSQTNVAYTSSNSG
+105 EGSQTNVGYTSSNSG
-120 SGTWNTT
+120 SGTWTAAN
-127 SDTISYGANTGST
+127 DTISYGANTGST
-140 QPGGT
+140 QPSGT

-166 KQNAD
+166 KQIAD
-171 SIKPNG
+171 SIKPSG
-177 DSYSNPRI
+177 DGYSNPRI

-282 QAENSYSDA
+282 QAENSYSDSWGSWSVSCSA
-291 WNTWVV
+291 
-297 TCTPNPTTISASG
+297 NPTTISASG

-315 SGTAHRDGTRTWSS
+315 SGTASRTGTRTWSS
-329 GSTQPL
+329 GSTQSL
-335 DSGNQNVTSFSI
+335 NSENQTVTNFSI
-347 VSPVSG
+347 VSSVTG
-353 FSISRAVVTANSNSS
+353 FSISGSTVTASSNSS
-368 TSTRSVRVRGTYSG
+368 TSSRSVRVRGTYGG
-382 VNSPE
+382 VNSNE
-387 ATITQSA
+387 VTITQSG
-394 ATERTYYEYSISL
+394 ATSTNYFEYSISL
-407 NPTSASFSA
+407 SPTTASFSA
-416 TGESKS
+416 SGESKNFS
-422 FTVTSQRRLVTVN
+422 VTSQRRLVTVN

-485 LSVRCTGD
+485 LSVRCTLEK
-493 TSETASANLSQSGA
+493 SETASANLSQSGA
-507 TTTTTTE
+507 STTTTTE
-514 YEFSVSP
+514 YEFTVSP

-531 NQTVS
+531 SQTIS

-541 RPKYTNDING
+541 RPKYINDVSG

-576 PTGTGTNS
+576 PTGTGTNN

-589 GVNTGAARSATIT
+589 GTNSGEARSATIT

-629 YSFSANP
+629 YSFSVNP
-636 TSLSFDASG
+636 TSLNFDASG
-645 GTKSVTVTSQYR
+645 GTKSVTVFSQYR

-699 NSVTAGA
+699 NSVTAGI
-706 NSSTSRREGN
+706 NSSTSSRSGN
-716 LKLSQPR
+716 LRLSQTR

-737 NINVPLNQEGKVEI
+737 NINVRLSQDGEAPKYRSIDITLTLPPSAVDWKLTGSVLGSLEMYSIEFPRLSTSVDISDTIPDAISNIRINANFSYKVNGSSEADWRVG
-751 KTETKYLY
+751 T
-759 RFRANP
+759 
-765 MSLKFKASGG
+765 AS
-775 TLQTNISS
+775 ISPNS
-783 NRAKYTRTSTDGG
+783 
-796 NTWGNWVASSPEGVS
+796 VS
-811 DYTETVSGDGFTFG
+811 FS
-825 GSGGYVTAYENDY
+825 
-838 PSKRY
+838 
-843 GKLILKQNRPTGE
+843 QGE
-856 TIDPDSSYH
+856 TGYK
-865 TITID
+865 
-870 LEQEAGESN
+870 N
-879 IVDLVFT
+879 FNV
-886 VSNDTGNFISGL
+886 TG
-898 SIWYTLDGNTNTIFT
+898 SI
-913 AASINPGE
+913 
-921 SRGGHAVVPKN
+921 
-932 TTIRWSA
+932 
-939 SVPWRVSPANGY
+939 
-951 YSKDASEN
+951 
-959 FSIHS
+959 

>member
-35 AAGLYIKKGYTY
+35 SAGLYIKKGYTY

-105 EGSQTNVAYTSSNSG
+105 EGSQTNVGYTSSNSG
-120 SGTWNTT
+120 SGTWTAAN
-127 SDTISYGANTGST
+127 DTISYGANTGST
-140 QPGGT
+140 QPSGT

-166 KQNAD
+166 KQIAD
-171 SIKPNG
+171 SIKPSG
-177 DSYSNPRI
+177 DGYSNPRI

-282 QAENSYSDA
+282 QAENSYSDSWGSWSVSCSA
-291 WNTWVV
+291 
-297 TCTPNPTTISASG
+297 NPTTISTSG

-315 SGTAHRDGTRTWSS
+315 SGTASRTGTRTWSS
-329 GSTQPL
+329 GSTQSL
-335 DSGNQNVTSFSI
+335 NSGNQTVTNFSI
-347 VSPVSG
+347 VSSVTG
-353 FSISRAVVTANSNSS
+353 FSISGSTVTASSNSS
-368 TSTRSVRVRGTYSG
+368 TSSRSVRVRGTYGG
-382 VNSPE
+382 VNSNE
-387 ATITQSA
+387 VTITQSG
-394 ATERTYYEYSISL
+394 ATSTNYFEYSISL
-407 NPTSASFSA
+407 SPTTASFSA
-416 TGESKS
+416 SGESKNFS
-422 FTVTSQRRLVTVN
+422 VTSQRRLVTIN
-435 SVSGTTY
+435 SVSGTSY
-442 GSWGSTGWEIY
+442 GSWENTSWETY
-453 PTNLGTGFSQT
+453 GNLGTGFSEA
-464 TSGNTITVKAS
+464 TSGNTITVIAS

-485 LSVRCTGD
+485 LSVRCTLEK
-493 TSETASANLSQSGA
+493 SETASANLSQSGA
-507 TTTTTTE
+507 STTTTTE
-514 YEFSVSP
+514 YEFTVSP

-531 NQTVS
+531 SQTIS

-541 RPKYTNDING
+541 RPKYINDVSG

-576 PTGTGTNS
+576 PTGTGTNN

-589 GVNTGAARSATIT
+589 GTNSGEARSATIT

-629 YSFSANP
+629 YSFSVNP
-636 TSLSFDASG
+636 TSLNFDASG
-645 GTKSVTVTSQYR
+645 GTKSVTVSSQYR

-737 NINVPLNQEGKVEI
+737 NINVPLNQESRDPEWV
-751 KTETKYLY
+751 YV
-759 RFRANP
+759 FNANP
-765 MSLKFKASGG
+765 D
-775 TLQTNISS
+775 TVQTEYSSNNDRWEGISYIDSYKYDKNNTSNKLEVSWNGISS
-783 NRAKYTRTSTDGG
+783 
-796 NTWGNWVASSPEGVS
+796 
-811 DYTETVSGDGFTFG
+811 SGDWKYDER
-825 GSGGYVTAYENDY
+825 GGYVKVYTKVSGIA
-838 PSKRY
+838 
-843 GKLILKQNRPTGE
+843 GQVI
-856 TIDPDSSYH
+856 
-865 TITID
+865 
-870 LEQEAGESN
+870 LEQWESN
-879 IVDLVFT
+879 KSLV
-886 VSNDTGNFISGL
+886 ISC
-898 SIWYTLDGNTNTIFT
+898 
-913 AASINPGE
+913 
-921 SRGGHAVVPKN
+921 HA
-932 TTIRWSA
+932 
-939 SVPWRVSPANGY
+939 
-951 YSKDASEN
+951 
-959 FSIHS
+959 

>member
-66 FSVTPTTATISAAG
+66 FSVTPTTATISATG

-177 DSYSNPRI
+177 DGYSNPRI

-252 TRSGQTTVAVVS
+252 TQSGQTTVAVVS

-353 FSISRAVVTANSNSS
+353 FSISGAVVTANSNSS

-737 NINVPLNQEGKVEI
+737 NINVRLSQSGNYTSWTLGLGDINITYFDSVRGGITGRVETVTSSATDYVINEPTDLIYEFNSLNNTSEFPIQLVRVFDKRLFEVSFSTSWEN
-751 KTETKYLY
+751 ENYNLY
-759 RFRANP
+759 INESTSF
-765 MSLKFKASGG
+765 
-775 TLQTNISS
+775 ISIMWRINS
-783 NRAKYTRTSTDGG
+783 TVRNAKLIITPQDRNRAPVTI
-796 NTWGNWVASSPEGVS
+796 
-811 DYTETVSGDGFTFG
+811 TF
-825 GSGGYVTAYENDY
+825 TAYQ
-838 PSKRY
+838 K
-843 GKLILKQNRPTGE
+843 
-856 TIDPDSSYH
+856 
-865 TITID
+865 
-870 LEQEAGESN
+870 
-879 IVDLVFT
+879 
-886 VSNDTGNFISGL
+886 
-898 SIWYTLDGNTNTIFT
+898 
-913 AASINPGE
+913 
-921 SRGGHAVVPKN
+921 
-932 TTIRWSA
+932 
-939 SVPWRVSPANGY
+939 
-951 YSKDASEN
+951 
-959 FSIHS
+959 

>member
-105 EGSQTNVAYTSSNSG
+105 EGSQTNVGYTSSNSG
-120 SGTWNTT
+120 SGTWTAAN
-127 SDTISYGANTGST
+127 DTISYGANTGST
-140 QPGGT
+140 QPSGT

-171 SIKPNG
+171 SIKPSG
-177 DSYSNPRI
+177 DGYSNPRI

-252 TRSGQTTVAVVS
+252 TQSRQTTVAVVS

-282 QAENSYSDA
+282 QAENSYSDSWGSWSVSCSA
-291 WNTWVV
+291 
-297 TCTPNPTTISASG
+297 NPTTISASG

-315 SGTAHRDGTRTWSS
+315 SGTASRTGTRTWSS
-329 GSTQPL
+329 GSTQSL
-335 DSGNQNVTSFSI
+335 NSGNQTVTNFSI
-347 VSPVSG
+347 VSSVTG
-353 FSISRAVVTANSNSS
+353 FSISGSTVTASSNSS
-368 TSTRSVRVRGTYSG
+368 TSSRSVRVRGTYGG
-382 VNSPE
+382 VNSNE
-387 ATITQSA
+387 VTITQSG
-394 ATERTYYEYSISL
+394 ATSTNYFEYSISL
-407 NPTSASFSA
+407 SPTTASFSA
-416 TGESKS
+416 SGGSKNFS
-422 FTVTSQRRLVTVN
+422 VTSQRRLVTVN

-464 TSGNTITVKAS
+464 TSGNTITVKAN

-485 LSVRCTGD
+485 LSVRCTED

-507 TTTTTTE
+507 TSTTTTE

-636 TSLSFDASG
+636 TSLSFSADG

-680 ASYTGTVDNTGGGA
+680 ASYTGTVDNTGGRA

-699 NSVTAGA
+699 NSVTASA
-706 NSSTSRREGN
+706 NSSTSSRSGN
-716 LKLSQPR
+716 LRLSQTR

-737 NINVPLNQEGKVEI
+737 NINVPLKQEGERI
-751 KTETKYLY
+751 KYWT
-759 RFRANP
+759 
-765 MSLKFKASGG
+765 FKI
-775 TLQTNISS
+775 NIPSSS
-783 NRAKYTRTSTDGG
+783 NGRQI
-796 NTWGNWVASSPEGVS
+796 NWMLTLRKVGIPSFEF
-811 DYTETVSGDGFTFG
+811 E
-825 GSGGYVTAYENDY
+825 GSGMGSAYTDT
-838 PSKRY
+838 KIQ
-843 GKLILKQNRPTGE
+843 K
-856 TIDPDSSYH
+856 IDSEFFGSNY
-865 TITID
+865 
-870 LEQEAGESN
+870 LEFLYSAGSLYSQLGVCTPSN
-879 IVDLVFT
+879 ITLSESEQVFYIDIRLPT
-886 VSNDTGNFISGL
+886 
-898 SIWYTLDGNTNTIFT
+898 
-913 AASINPGE
+913 P
-921 SRGGHAVVPKN
+921 PKN
-932 TTIRWSA
+932 
-939 SVPWRVSPANGY
+939 N
-951 YSKDASEN
+951 
-959 FSIHS
+959 

>member
-353 FSISRAVVTANSNSS
+353 FSISGAVVTANSNSS

-737 NINVPLNQEGKVEI
+737 NINVRLNQDGIVVIGTYNVSFDDMTYNFETTTTANTDETLGSVWLVEVQQGTSFYGSIKITNFDTTNNTYEFFIDDLSVGKVTLAPNESN
-751 KTETKYLY
+751 TET
-759 RFRANP
+759 FSFNNAV
-765 MSLKFKASGG
+765 G
-775 TLQTNISS
+775 
-783 NRAKYTRTSTDGG
+783 
-796 NTWGNWVASSPEGVS
+796 
-811 DYTETVSGDGFTFG
+811 
-825 GSGGYVTAYENDY
+825 
-838 PSKRY
+838 
-843 GKLILKQNRPTGE
+843 
-856 TIDPDSSYH
+856 DSSDHYMK
-865 TITID
+865 
-870 LEQEAGESN
+870 LEE
-879 IVDLVFT
+879 I
-886 VSNDTGNFISGL
+886 
-898 SIWYTLDGNTNTIFT
+898 
-913 AASINPGE
+913 
-921 SRGGHAVVPKN
+921 
-932 TTIRWSA
+932 
-939 SVPWRVSPANGY
+939 
-951 YSKDASEN
+951 
-959 FSIHS
+959 

>member
-35 AAGLYIKKGYTY
+35 SAGLYIKKGYTY

-105 EGSQTNVAYTSSNSG
+105 EGSQTNVGYTSSNSG
-120 SGTWNTT
+120 SGTWTAAN
-127 SDTISYGANTGST
+127 DTISYGANTGST
-140 QPGGT
+140 QPSGT

-171 SIKPNG
+171 SIKPSG
-177 DSYSNPRI
+177 DGYSNPRI

-282 QAENSYSDA
+282 QAENSYSDSWGSWSVSCSA
-291 WNTWVV
+291 
-297 TCTPNPTTISASG
+297 NPTTISASG

-315 SGTAHRDGTRTWSS
+315 SGTASRTGTRTWSS
-329 GSTQPL
+329 GSTQSL
-335 DSGNQNVTSFSI
+335 NSGNQTVTNFSI
-347 VSPVSG
+347 VSSVTG
-353 FSISRAVVTANSNSS
+353 FSISGSTVTASSNSS
-368 TSTRSVRVRGTYSG
+368 TSSRSVRVRGTYGG
-382 VNSPE
+382 VNSNE
-387 ATITQSA
+387 VTITQSG
-394 ATERTYYEYSISL
+394 ATSTNYFEYSISL
-407 NPTSASFSA
+407 SPTTASFSA
-416 TGESKS
+416 SGESKNFS
-422 FTVTSQRRLVTVN
+422 VTSQRRLVTVN

-645 GTKSVTVTSQYR
+645 GTESVTVTSQYR

-664 DGGNNWSST
+664 DGGGNWSST

-706 NSSTSRREGN
+706 NSSTSSRKGN

-737 NINVPLNQEGKVEI
+737 NINVPLNQSGNHTSWTLGLGDINITYFDSVRGGITGRVETVTSSATDYVI
-751 KTETKYLY
+751 NEPTDLIYEFNSLNNNSEFPIQLVRVFDKRLFEVSFSTSWENENYNLY
-759 RFRANP
+759 INE
-765 MSLKFKASGG
+765 S
-775 TLQTNISS
+775 ISFIS
-783 NRAKYTRTSTDGG
+783 IMWRINSTVRNAKLIITPQDRNRAPVTI
-796 NTWGNWVASSPEGVS
+796 
-811 DYTETVSGDGFTFG
+811 TF
-825 GSGGYVTAYENDY
+825 TAYQ
-838 PSKRY
+838 K
-843 GKLILKQNRPTGE
+843 
-856 TIDPDSSYH
+856 
-865 TITID
+865 
-870 LEQEAGESN
+870 
-879 IVDLVFT
+879 
-886 VSNDTGNFISGL
+886 
-898 SIWYTLDGNTNTIFT
+898 
-913 AASINPGE
+913 
-921 SRGGHAVVPKN
+921 
-932 TTIRWSA
+932 
-939 SVPWRVSPANGY
+939 
-951 YSKDASEN
+951 
-959 FSIHS
+959 

>member
-35 AAGLYIKKGYTY
+35 SAGLYIKKGYTY

-105 EGSQTNVAYTSSNSG
+105 EGSQTNVGYTSSNSG
-120 SGTWNTT
+120 SGTWTAAN
-127 SDTISYGANTGST
+127 DTISYGANTGST
-140 QPGGT
+140 QPSGT

-171 SIKPNG
+171 SIKPSG
-177 DSYSNPRI
+177 DGYSNPRI

-282 QAENSYSDA
+282 QAENSYSDSWGSWSVSCSA
-291 WNTWVV
+291 
-297 TCTPNPTTISASG
+297 NPTTISASG

-315 SGTAHRDGTRTWSS
+315 SGTASRTGTRTWSS
-329 GSTQPL
+329 GSTQSL
-335 DSGNQNVTSFSI
+335 NSGNQTVTNFSI
-347 VSPVSG
+347 VSSVTG
-353 FSISRAVVTANSNSS
+353 FSISGSTVTASSNSS
-368 TSTRSVRVRGTYSG
+368 TSSRSVRVRGTYGG
-382 VNSPE
+382 VNSNE
-387 ATITQSA
+387 VTITQSG
-394 ATERTYYEYSISL
+394 ATSTNYFEYSISL
-407 NPTSASFSA
+407 SPTTASFSA
-416 TGESKS
+416 SGESKNFS
-422 FTVTSQRRLVTVN
+422 VTSQRRLVTVN

-493 TSETASANLSQSGA
+493 TSEIASANLSQSGA

-706 NSSTSRREGN
+706 NSSTSSRKGN

-737 NINVPLNQEGKVEI
+737 NINVPLSQDGK
-751 KTETKYLY
+751 
-759 RFRANP
+759 
-765 MSLKFKASGG
+765 
-775 TLQTNISS
+775 
-783 NRAKYTRTSTDGG
+783 
-796 NTWGNWVASSPEGVS
+796 
-811 DYTETVSGDGFTFG
+811 TVSTYIVQFDDMTYNFG
-825 GSGGYVTAYENDY
+825 TNTTITSGEY
-838 PSKRY
+838 
-843 GKLILKQNRPTGE
+843 TGE
-856 TIDPDSSYH
+856 TLGSTWTLRVSEGDKISGIIEIENTGNSTKGYLFYIDNYLDNQKTLTPGQVVSETFSFSDIKSHH
-865 TITID
+865 TIT
-870 LEQEAGESN
+870 LQEA
-879 IVDLVFT
+879 
-886 VSNDTGNFISGL
+886 
-898 SIWYTLDGNTNTIFT
+898 
-913 AASINPGE
+913 
-921 SRGGHAVVPKN
+921 
-932 TTIRWSA
+932 
-939 SVPWRVSPANGY
+939 
-951 YSKDASEN
+951 
-959 FSIHS
+959 

>member
-35 AAGLYIKKGYTY
+35 SAGLYIKKGYTY

-105 EGSQTNVAYTSSNSG
+105 EGSQTNVGYTSSNSG
-120 SGTWNTT
+120 SGTWTAAN
-127 SDTISYGANTGST
+127 DTISYGANTGST
-140 QPGGT
+140 QPSGT

-171 SIKPNG
+171 SIKPSG
-177 DSYSNPRI
+177 DGYSNPRI

-282 QAENSYSDA
+282 QAENSYSDSWGSWSVSCSA
-291 WNTWVV
+291 
-297 TCTPNPTTISASG
+297 NPTTISASG

-315 SGTAHRDGTRTWSS
+315 SGTASRTGTRTWSS
-329 GSTQPL
+329 GSTQSL
-335 DSGNQNVTSFSI
+335 NSGNQTVTNFSI
-347 VSPVSG
+347 VSSVTG
-353 FSISRAVVTANSNSS
+353 FSISGSTVTASSNSS
-368 TSTRSVRVRGTYSG
+368 TSSRSVRVRGTYGG
-382 VNSPE
+382 VNSNE
-387 ATITQSA
+387 VTITQSG
-394 ATERTYYEYSISL
+394 ATSTNYFEYSISL
-407 NPTSASFSA
+407 SPTTASFSA
-416 TGESKS
+416 SGESKNFS
-422 FTVTSQRRLVTVN
+422 VTSQRRLVTVN

-493 TSETASANLSQSGA
+493 TSEIASANLSQSGA

-706 NSSTSRREGN
+706 NSSTSSRKGN

-737 NINVPLNQEGKVEI
+737 NINVPLSQDGK
-751 KTETKYLY
+751 
-759 RFRANP
+759 
-765 MSLKFKASGG
+765 
-775 TLQTNISS
+775 
-783 NRAKYTRTSTDGG
+783 
-796 NTWGNWVASSPEGVS
+796 
-811 DYTETVSGDGFTFG
+811 TVSTYIVQFDDMTYEFG
-825 GSGGYVTAYENDY
+825 TNTTITSGEY
-838 PSKRY
+838 
-843 GKLILKQNRPTGE
+843 TGE
-856 TIDPDSSYH
+856 TLGSTWTLRVSEGDKISGIIEIENTGNSTKGYLFYIDNYLDNQKTLTPGQVVSETFSFSDIKSHH
-865 TITID
+865 TIT
-870 LEQEAGESN
+870 LQEA
-879 IVDLVFT
+879 
-886 VSNDTGNFISGL
+886 
-898 SIWYTLDGNTNTIFT
+898 
-913 AASINPGE
+913 
-921 SRGGHAVVPKN
+921 
-932 TTIRWSA
+932 
-939 SVPWRVSPANGY
+939 
-951 YSKDASEN
+951 
-959 FSIHS
+959 